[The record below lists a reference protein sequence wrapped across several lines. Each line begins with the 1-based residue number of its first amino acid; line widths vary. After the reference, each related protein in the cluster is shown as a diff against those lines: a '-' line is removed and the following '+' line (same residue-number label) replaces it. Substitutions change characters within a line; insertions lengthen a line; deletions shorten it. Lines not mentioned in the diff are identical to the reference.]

1 MPAIYSRFVPS
12 RRRLCASEPAESPHF
27 LTLILLLS
35 LFLFSPAAVR
45 AAQSPDQL
53 KVNNYVTD
61 FANVLS
67 AQGRAR
73 INDLCAE
80 IDKKTD
86 AQIAVVTVKTLDGR
100 PIEEYSVDLATR
112 LGIGPKKSNRGVL
125 ILLAV
130 NDHQY
135 WTAVGY
141 GLEGILPDG
150 KVGGFGREALPLL
163 RQNNYDGALLLMTR
177 RVGDVIAADRGVTLT
192 GNAPTAPRPP
202 NTVTLP
208 PLAEVFLLIFIIFI
222 VFSIFRRGG
231 GTGSRFNRGGGGW
244 WIGPT
249 MGGTGSRFN
258 RGGGGWWIGP
268 TMGGMGGW
276 GGGGFGGAGGGGGG
290 GFGGFG
296 GGSFG
301 GGGAG
306 GSW

>member
-1 MPAIYSRFVPS
+1 M
-12 RRRLCASEPAESPHF
+12 
-27 LTLILLLS
+27 
-35 LFLFSPAAVR
+35 AVR
-45 AAQSPDQL
+45 AAQAPDQL

-61 FANVLS
+61 FANVIS
-67 AQGRAR
+67 PQGRER
-73 INDLCAE
+73 INALAAE
-80 IDKKTD
+80 IEKKTD

-100 PIEEYSVDLATR
+100 PIEDYSIDLATR

-130 NDHQY
+130 NDHQDRFE
-135 WTAVGY
+135 VGY

-150 KVGGFGREALPLL
+150 KVGGFGREAVPLL
-163 RQNNYDGALLLMTR
+163 RQNDYDGALLLMTR

-192 GNAPTAPRPP
+192 GNAPSAARPP
-202 NTVTLP
+202 NTVNLP
-208 PLAEVFLLIFIIFI
+208 PSAEIFLLLFILFI

-231 GTGSRFNRGGGGW
+231 GG
-244 WIGPT
+244 
-249 MGGTGSRFN
+249 GSRFN

-290 GFGGFG
+290 GSGGFGGFG

-301 GGGAG
+301 GGGSS

>member
-1 MPAIYSRFVPS
+1 MPFISPRAALPS
-12 RRRLCASEPAESPHF
+12 VRPRRHLRAHEPAESQPLWLAVPLF
-27 LTLILLLS
+27 LLLLS
-35 LFLFSPAAVR
+35 LLFPVIAVR
-45 AAQSPDQL
+45 ADQAPDQL

-67 AQGRAR
+67 PQGRDR
-73 INDLCAE
+73 INALATE
-80 IDKKTD
+80 IEKKTD

-100 PIEEYSVDLATR
+100 PIEEYSIDLATR

-130 NDHQY
+130 NEHQY
-135 WTAVGY
+135 RFEVGY
-141 GLEGILPDG
+141 GLESILPDG
-150 KVGGFGREALPLL
+150 KVGGFGREAVPLL
-163 RQNNYDGALLLMTR
+163 RQNDYDGALLLMTR

-192 GNAPTAPRPP
+192 GNAPTAARPP
-202 NTVTLP
+202 NEVNLP
-208 PLAEVFLLIFIIFI
+208 PLAEIFLLLFILFI
-222 VFSIFRRGG
+222 VFSIFRRGGG

-249 MGGTGSRFN
+249 MGG
-258 RGGGGWWIGP
+258 
-268 TMGGMGGW
+268 W

-290 GFGGFG
+290 GGFG

-301 GGGAG
+301 GGGSS